1 MIGRPPTWGTSFP
14 GEMLPT
20 VTREIESLRTELA
33 GHDGD
38 TCPVVGMFRRYL
50 DLLERD
56 GLMLADRD
64 RFEIRR
70 LLQRAQ
76 GRVTSTAVFLTGVVA
91 TILGVSCAGI
101 LMDYTAAALGP
112 ASFLLGA
119 LVGAVIAGTVMR
131 VGTRELGSWTAHL
144 ADTAM
149 ARLDERLP

>member
-1 MIGRPPTWGTSFP
+1 MTC
-14 GEMLPT
+14 
-20 VTREIESLRTELA
+20 EIEALRRELA
-33 GHDGD
+33 AHDGD
-38 TCPVVGMFRRYL
+38 TGPVVGMFRRYL

-56 GLMLADRD
+56 GLMLRDRD

-76 GRVTSTAVFLTGVVA
+76 GRGRATAVFLTGVVA
-91 TILGVSCAGI
+91 TILGVGGACI

-112 ASFLLGA
+112 AGFLLGA

-131 VGTRELGSWTAHL
+131 VGTRELEPGTAHL

-149 ARLDERLP
+149 ASLDERLP

>member
-20 VTREIESLRTELA
+20 VTREIDSLRTELA
-33 GHDGD
+33 GGHDGD
-38 TCPVVGMFRRYL
+38 TSPVVGGMFRRYL

-91 TILGVSCAGI
+91 TILGGVSCAGI

-112 ASFLLGA
+112 ASFLLG
-119 LVGAVIAGTVMR
+119 GAWW
-131 VGTRELGSWTAHL
+131 E
-144 ADTAM
+144 
-149 ARLDERLP
+149 P

>member
-1 MIGRPPTWGTSFP
+1 MNSPMNAAVAGTAS
-14 GEMLPT
+14 
-20 VTREIESLRTELA
+20 V
-33 GHDGD
+33 H
-38 TCPVVGMFRRYL
+38 L

-149 ARLDERLP
+149 ARLDERLPLIHRGYSRPGASDERSWESADRADAGHTG